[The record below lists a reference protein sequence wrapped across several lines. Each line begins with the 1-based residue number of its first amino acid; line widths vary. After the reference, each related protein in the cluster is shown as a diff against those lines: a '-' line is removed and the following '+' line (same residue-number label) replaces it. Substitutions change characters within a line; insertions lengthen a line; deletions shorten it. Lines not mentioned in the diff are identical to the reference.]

1 MGRTKFHRK
10 DILKSLTEIFSDV
23 SRNVFV
29 TNRPESVEDEMKNF
43 IVVSIPSTIY
53 ERRAYQDTYCR
64 IEVFARNR
72 KNGME
77 ATDVLD
83 TMQQA
88 VIDKFPLSN
97 KLFSAISPRLLPGG
111 NDGLGFHCVIIQAKM
126 TIK

>member
-1 MGRTKFHRK
+1 MGRTTFRRK
-10 DILKSLTEIFSDV
+10 DILKMLTEIFSDV

-29 TNRPESVEDEMKNF
+29 TSRPSGTEESMKDF
-43 IVVSIPSTIY
+43 VVVSLPIGIY
-53 ERRAYQDTYCR
+53 DRHAYQDTYCR

-77 ATDVLD
+77 ATDILD

-97 KLFSAISPRLLPGG
+97 KLFSATTPRLLPGG
-111 NDGLGFHCVIIQAKM
+111 NDGLGFHCLIIQAKM